1 MTSRAAQI
9 TPADPGDDAASE
21 EESRHPRGRPRS
33 LASEHAILAA
43 TLDFIAEGHGPS
55 TISISAVARR
65 AGAGKDTIYRR
76 WPCKED
82 LLLDA
87 LGSQQRELDI
97 PPDASTREGLVALLA
112 DLIERLQDE
121 RNRRILR
128 SLHGAG
134 DEFPKLNRQYH
145 EQIIEPRRERVR
157 ALVRTG
163 IARGELSRDGDP
175 AQAAMMPFAAV
186 VMNALEE
193 TPITGSPRRAAE
205 QMVHALFDGI
215 AASNRR
221 DVRP

>member
-1 MTSRAAQI
+1 MSTRSPRI
-9 TPADPGDDAASE
+9 TPADPLDDVASE
-21 EESRHPRGRPRS
+21 EEIRQPRGRPRS
-33 LASEHAILAA
+33 LASEQAILAA

-97 PPDASTREGLVALLA
+97 PPDTSTREALVALLA
-112 DLIERLQDE
+112 DLIERLQGE

-157 ALVRTG
+157 ALVRAG
-163 IARGELSRDGDP
+163 IARGELTTDGDP

-193 TPITGSPRRAAE
+193 TPITGNPRRVAE
-205 QMVHALFDGI
+205 QMVIGLFDGI
-215 AASNRR
+215 AACSPR
-221 DVRP
+221 DVGA

>member
-1 MTSRAAQI
+1 MTSAEPR
-9 TPADPGDDAASE
+9 DDVASE
-21 EESRHPRGRPRS
+21 QESRQRRGRPRS
-33 LASEHAILAA
+33 LASEQAILAA

-97 PPDASTREGLVALLA
+97 PPDASTREALVALLA

-157 ALVRTG
+157 TLVRAG
-163 IARGELSRDGDP
+163 IARGELTADGDP
-175 AQAAMMPFAAV
+175 AQAAMMPFATV

-193 TPITGSPRRAAE
+193 TPITGNPRRAAE
-205 QMVHALFDGI
+205 RMVLALFDGI
-215 AASNRR
+215 AASTHP